1 MIRTQIQLEERQE
14 RAIKRI
20 ARRRGIS
27 MAEAIRR
34 CVDEA
39 IVRDAVDERAL
50 LYQRAAVLVGGF
62 SDSDSLADVSLNHD
76 RYLDEAFG

>member
-1 MIRTQIQLEERQE
+1 MIRTQIQLEARQE

-20 ARRRGIS
+20 ARRDGIS

-39 IVRDAVDERAL
+39 IALDEGNDRAT
-50 LYQRAAVLVGGF
+50 LYKRAAELIGALSG
-62 SDSDSLADVSLNHD
+62 SDGLTNVSSNHD
-76 RYLDEAFG
+76 EHLDEAYE